1 MEPFRLTA
9 SEAAARIADGTL
21 SSEALVRA
29 CLDRIAAR
37 EDVVRAWTFID
48 PEMAIAQARER
59 DKTAPTS
66 RIHGLPV
73 GVKDTIDTGD
83 MPTQYN
89 SPIYVDYRPAR
100 DAACVNVTRQGGAVI
115 MGKTETLEFAAAGRL
130 AASRHPADFN
140 RSPGGSSSGS
150 AAAVADFMVP
160 LALATQTGGST
171 IRPAAFCGIYALKPS
186 WGIVSFEGAIQYSV
200 SLDTIGWYG
209 RSVADLSL
217 VFQVFQVPGGAPP
230 PAPAVGDLRIGVCRS
245 PAWDAAEPETRDAL
259 NAAADRLRGGGVTVE
274 EFDLPAEF
282 DGLLEAQFTIMHG
295 EGRAAFLPLYGSHN
309 HLLNDDLKARVENR
323 EEITLDKLAR
333 CYDLAADCRRRFP
346 DLFAGFDALLT
357 PSARGEAVP
366 YEEGHGD
373 PIFNNMW
380 TLLHA
385 PCVAIP
391 GFRGPTGLP
400 VGVQLVAPR
409 FGDARLLAVAEALAP
424 VIDVET
430 TET

>member
-1 MEPFRLTA
+1 MEASRLTA
-9 SEAAARIADGTL
+9 SEAAARIADGAL
-21 SSEALVRA
+21 SSEELVRA
-29 CLDRIAAR
+29 CLERIRAR
-37 EDVVRAWTFID
+37 EEQVRAWSFID
-48 PEMAIAQARER
+48 PDLALAQARER
-59 DKTAPTS
+59 DKTARAS
-66 RIHGLPV
+66 HLHGLPI

-100 DAACVNVTRQGGAVI
+100 DAACVNVIRHAGAVV
-115 MGKTETLEFAAAGRL
+115 MGKTETMEFAAAGRL

-171 IRPAAFCGIYALKPS
+171 IRPAAFCGIYGMKPS
-186 WGIVSFEGAIQYSV
+186 WGVVSFEGAIQYSV

-209 RSVADLSL
+209 RSVPDLGLLYS
-217 VFQVFQVPGGAPP
+217 VFQVPGGPP
-230 PAPAVGDLRIGVCRS
+230 PAAPAARDLRIGVCRS
-245 PAWDAAEPETRDAL
+245 PAWDEAEPETHAAL
-259 NAAADRLRGGGVTVE
+259 GEAAERLRGAGVTVE
-274 EFDLPAEF
+274 DFDLPAEF

-309 HLLNDDLKARVENR
+309 HLLNDELKARVENR
-323 EEITLDKLAR
+323 QEITLEKLAA
-333 CYDLAADCRRRFP
+333 CYDLAAACRRRFP
-346 DLFAGFDALLT
+346 DLFAGFDALVT
-357 PSARGEAVP
+357 PSARGEAIP
-366 YEEGHGD
+366 YEQGHGD

-380 TLLHA
+380 TLMHA

-391 GFRGPTGLP
+391 GFRGPTGFP

-409 FGDARLLAVAEALAP
+409 FGDARLLAVAEAVAP

-430 TET
+430 KET